1 MIDVLVVGGKGK
13 MGSLTA
19 ATVAAQDDLH
29 LAAIVDPNV
38 GGAEAVPAYAS
49 LRDALEAGSY
59 GAAIEFSLPASV
71 FANSRALLDAG
82 VPTVVGATGLTAPQ
96 VDELRAVAAGRGVGC
111 VIATNF
117 AIGAV
122 LMMRFAAEAARY
134 FGTAEIVEMHEAS
147 KKDAPSGTALYTAR
161 LMAGAPGS
169 RLAPVPGDAPSRGLD
184 ADKVRIHSVR
194 IPGLVA
200 HQEVLLG
207 GGDELLTLRH
217 DSSSRSC
224 FMGGVLLALRAVT
237 GLKETVVGLEN
248 LLD

>member
-19 ATVAAQDDLH
+19 QTIAAQDDLR
-29 LAAIVDPNV
+29 LAAIADPNA
-38 GGAEAVPAYAS
+38 GGAEDVPAFAS
-49 LRDALEAGSY
+49 VPEALAAGAY
-59 GAAIEFSLPASV
+59 GAAVEFSLPASV
-71 FANSRALLDAG
+71 FENTRALLHAG
-82 VPTVVGATGLTAPQ
+82 VPTVVGATGLKDTQ
-96 VDELRAVAAGRGVGC
+96 IEDLRAVAAAQGVGC

-134 FGTAEIVEMHEAS
+134 FGTAEIVELHEAS

-161 LMAGAPGS
+161 LMGSGTGS
-169 RLAPVPGDAPSRGLD
+169 RVAAVPGDAPSRGLD
-184 ADKVRIHSVR
+184 TDGVRIHSVR
-194 IPGLVA
+194 LPGLVA

-217 DSSSRSC
+217 DSYSRAC

>member
-1 MIDVLVVGGKGK
+1 MTDVLVVGGKGK

-19 ATVAAQDDLH
+19 STIAAQDDLR

-38 GGAEAVPAYAS
+38 GGAETVPAFAS
-49 LRDALEAGSY
+49 LADALAAGTY
-59 GAAIEFSLPASV
+59 GAAVEFSLPASV
-71 FANSRALLDAG
+71 FANSYALLDAG
-82 VPTVVGATGLTAPQ
+82 VPTVVGATGLDDAQ
-96 VDELRAVAAGRGVGC
+96 VDELRGVAAARETGC

-117 AIGAV
+117 ALGAV

-134 FGTAEIVEMHEAS
+134 FESAEIVELHEAS
-147 KKDAPSGTALYTAR
+147 KKDAPSGTALRTAR
-161 LMAGAPGS
+161 LMAEAADS
-169 RLAPVPGDAPSRGLD
+169 RLAPVAGEAASRGL
-184 ADKVRIHSVR
+184 AVDKVRIHSVR
-194 IPGLVA
+194 LPGLVA
-200 HQEVLLG
+200 HQEVLLA

-217 DSSSRSC
+217 DSSSRRC

>member
-1 MIDVLVVGGKGK
+1 MTDVIVVGGKGK

-19 ATVAAQDDLH
+19 ATVAAQDDLR

-49 LRDALEAGSY
+49 LSDALAAGTY

-71 FANSRALLDAG
+71 FDNARALLDAG
-82 VPTVVGATGLTAPQ
+82 VPTVVGATGLRDAQ
-96 VDELRAVAAGRGVGC
+96 IDELRAVAAAHDAGC

-117 AIGAV
+117 ALGAV

-134 FGTAEIVEMHEAS
+134 FGTAEIVELHES
-147 KKDAPSGTALYTAR
+147 GKKDAPSGTALYTAR
-161 LMAGAPGS
+161 LMSGAPDS
-169 RLAPVPGDAPSRGLD
+169 KLSAIPGDAPSRGLGAGD
-184 ADKVRIHSVR
+184 VRIHSVR
-194 IPGLVA
+194 LPGLVA

-217 DSSSRSC
+217 DSYSRAC